1 MQEVSNLL
9 TKSISIRAK
18 AKRPV
23 VRNSL
28 LNFLF
33 PFRSVLRMHLLP
45 GVDHSMQIGGGIF
58 DVEML
63 VLACSAFSGEHAAAM
78 DIFEIAVGKFVSPLG
93 ILMFLLVDA

>member
-1 MQEVSNLL
+1 
-9 TKSISIRAK
+9 
-18 AKRPV
+18 
-23 VRNSL
+23 
-28 LNFLF
+28 
-33 PFRSVLRMHLLP
+33 MHLLP
-45 GVDHSMQIGGGIF
+45 GVDHSMHIGGIF